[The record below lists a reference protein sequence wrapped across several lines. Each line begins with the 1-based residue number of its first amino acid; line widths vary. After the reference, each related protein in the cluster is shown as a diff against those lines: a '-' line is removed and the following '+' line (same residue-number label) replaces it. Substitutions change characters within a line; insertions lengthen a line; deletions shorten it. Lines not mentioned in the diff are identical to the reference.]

1 MLHQICT
8 HDRSAILIR
17 LLFQLL
23 NTQHL
28 QCLTYVTEGQCSEIS
43 FTNANIIKVNM
54 LQKW

>member
-17 LLFQLL
+17 LLFQML

-28 QCLTYVTEGQCSEIS
+28 QCLTYVIEGQCSEIS
-43 FTNANIIKVNM
+43 FTNANIIQVNM